1 MSEVDEVLQEF
12 IVESNENLDELDR
25 SFVAIEANPGDR
37 TRVGAIFRAIHTIK
51 GTSGFLGCTRLE
63 ALTHAGEEVLSLVR
77 DGKLSLTPDVT
88 TELLTMVDGVRAIL
102 RRLETTGSE
111 GTEDFKEQIVRLKGI
126 AAGEMPV
133 HVSAPAAAEP
143 ASAASSAATPSPAPV
158 VAKEHAPEHAADPP
172 QGAEHHE
179 ATSVVDGTVRV
190 DVGLLDKLMN
200 LVGELV
206 LARNQIIQVGAATGD
221 TTLIGASQRLN
232 LITTE
237 LQEGV
242 MKTRMR
248 PIGSV
253 WNKYPRIVRDLSV
266 LCGKSVRLEMTGT
279 ETEVDRSL
287 LDAIKDPLV
296 HMLRNS
302 VDHGIETQE
311 ARTQKGKAATG
322 VLALRAYH
330 EGGKVNIELTDDGQ
344 GIDPE
349 RVRAKAIERGV
360 VTPER
365 AGRMSERELVNLVF
379 AAGFS
384 TAEKVSNI
392 SGRGVGMDVVKTNIE
407 RIGGTVELTS
417 RPGQGTTLKVKIPLT
432 LAIIPALVVHLG
444 AERYAIPQVNL
455 LELVRLEAEQA
466 KTAIA
471 DVHGTAVLRLRG
483 DLLPLVHLRTV
494 LGEPPPETE
503 SEVVNVVILQAD
515 DRPFGLIVDGVSDT
529 EEIVVKPLSREL
541 KRVSTFA
548 GATIMGDGRVAL
560 ILDVVGVAQ
569 RANVLSESRERA
581 ISLASKGTGLEQQG
595 GAKDALLLL
604 ERGGKER
611 LALPLDQVSRLEEF
625 ARATVERAG
634 DTEVVQYRGE
644 ILRLISL
651 DEVLGPC
658 MGGARE
664 DHEAPLQVVV
674 FTQGGKSVGLV
685 VGRILDIVQD
695 SIVVKPT
702 GRRHGVSGTAV
713 IDGKVTQ
720 MLDVRTALSGTM
732 DDAA

>member
-1 MSEVDEVLQEF
+1 MSEIDEVLQEF
-12 IVESNENLDELDR
+12 IIESNENLDELDR
-25 SFVAIEANPGDR
+25 SFVALEANPGDQQ
-37 TRVGAIFRAIHTIK
+37 RVGAIFRAIHTIK

-63 ALTHAGEEVLSLVR
+63 ALTHAGEEVLSRVR
-77 DGKLSLTPDVT
+77 DGKLSLTPQIT
-88 TELLTMVDGVRAIL
+88 TDLLTMVDGVRAIL
-102 RRLETTGSE
+102 RRLETTGVE
-111 GTEDFKEQIVRLKGI
+111 GTEDFAEQIVRLKAI
-126 AAGEMPV
+126 VSPAATAPTT
-133 HVSAPAAAEP
+133 HVAPAAP
-143 ASAASSAATPSPAPV
+143 VAASKDDHPAEV
-158 VAKEHAPEHAADPP
+158 HAVEA
-172 QGAEHHE
+172 HE
-179 ATSVVDGTVRV
+179 GSSVVDGTVRV
-190 DVGLLDKLMN
+190 DVALLDKLMN

-206 LARNQIIQVGAATGD
+206 LARNQIIQVGAIAGD
-221 TTLIGASQRLN
+221 ATLIGASQRLN
-232 LITTE
+232 LITSE

-266 LCGKSVRLEMTGT
+266 LCGKSVRLEMIGT

-302 VDHGIETQE
+302 VDHGIETPE
-311 ARTQKGKAATG
+311 ARAAKGKAPTG

-349 RVRAKAIERGV
+349 RIRAKALERGV
-360 VTPER
+360 VSAER
-365 AGRMSERELVNLVF
+365 IGRMTEREITNLVF
-379 AAGFS
+379 APGFS
-384 TAEKVSNI
+384 TAETVSNI

-407 RIGGTVELTS
+407 RIGGTVELSS
-417 RPGQGTTLKVKIPLT
+417 RHGHGTTLKVKIPLT

-444 AERYAIPQVNL
+444 SERYAIPQVNL
-455 LELVRLEAEQA
+455 LELVRLEAAQA
-466 KTAIA
+466 RTAIA
-471 DVHGTAVLRLRG
+471 DVHGTPVLRLRG

-494 LGEPPPETE
+494 LDEPKPAVE

-541 KRVSTFA
+541 KTVTTFA

-569 RANVLSESRERA
+569 RANVLTESRERA
-581 ISLASKGTGLEQQG
+581 VSLASKGTGLDQQN

-604 ERGGKER
+604 TRGANER

-625 ARATVERAG
+625 ARGSVEQAG
-634 DTEVVQYRGE
+634 DNQVVQYRGE
-644 ILRLISL
+644 ILPLISL
-651 DEVLGPC
+651 DAVLGPC
-658 MGGARE
+658 PTGAE
-664 DHEAPLQVVV
+664 DDGESPLQVVV
-674 FTQGGKSVGLV
+674 FSQGGRSVGLV

-702 GRRHGVSGTAV
+702 GKRHGVSGTAV
-713 IDGKVTQ
+713 IDGRVTQ
-720 MLDVRTALSGTM
+720 LLDVRTALG
-732 DDAA
+732 DLNDAA

>member
-25 SFVAIEANPGDR
+25 SFVALEANPGDHQ
-37 TRVGAIFRAIHTIK
+37 RVGAIFRAIHTIK

-77 DGKLSLTPDVT
+77 DGKLSLTPHIT
-88 TELLTMVDGVRAIL
+88 TELLAMVDGVRAIL
-102 RRLETTGSE
+102 RRLESTGAE
-111 GTEDFKEQIVRLKGI
+111 GTEDFADLIVKLKTL
-126 AAGEMPV
+126 
-133 HVSAPAAAEP
+133 VSGDAAPAARVQP
-143 ASAASSAATPSPAPV
+143 SANTPVTSGALQKDAGADHPPDV
-158 VAKEHAPEHAADPP
+158 HAAE
-172 QGAEHHE
+172 AHE

-221 TTLIGASQRLN
+221 PTLIGASQRLN

-266 LCGKSVRLEMTGT
+266 LCGKSVRLEMIGT

-311 ARTQKGKAATG
+311 QRTAKGKNPTG
-322 VLALRAYH
+322 VLALRAFH
-330 EGGKVNIELTDDGQ
+330 EGGKVNIELTDDGH

-360 VTPER
+360 VTVER
-365 AGRMSERELVNLVF
+365 ASRMTERELTNLVF
-379 AAGFS
+379 APGFS

-407 RIGGTVELTS
+407 RIGGTVELFS
-417 RPGQGTTLKVKIPLT
+417 RPGHGTTLKVKIPLT

-455 LELVRLEAEQA
+455 LELVRLEAQQA
-466 KTAIA
+466 RTAIA
-471 DVHGTAVLRLRG
+471 NVHGTPVLRLRG
-483 DLLPLVHLRTV
+483 DLLPLVRLRDV
-494 LGEPPPETE
+494 LGEPPPPVE
-503 SEVVNVVILQAD
+503 SDVVNVVILQAD

-541 KRVSTFA
+541 KTVTTFA

-569 RANVLSESRERA
+569 RANILSESRERA
-581 ISLASKGTGLEQQG
+581 VSLASKGTGMGETN
-595 GAKDALLLL
+595 GAKDALLLF
-604 ERGGKER
+604 ERGGSER
-611 LALPLDQVSRLEEF
+611 LALPLNQVSRLEEF
-625 ARATVERAG
+625 PRETIERAG
-634 DTEVVQYRGE
+634 NAEVVQYRGE
-644 ILRLISL
+644 ILPLISL

-658 MGGARE
+658 LQGSRDDTEG
-664 DHEAPLQVVV
+664 PLQVVV
-674 FTQGGKSVGLV
+674 FTHGGRSVGLV

-702 GRRHGVSGTAV
+702 GKRHGVSGTAV

-720 MLDVRTALSGTM
+720 LLDMRTALGSLN
-732 DDAA
+732 DAA